1 MLLAKLPHLASWSS
15 KRREHAAS
23 YTKALDGLSPVRTPV
38 VDSCNEPIFHQYTLR
53 VERRDQ
59 LQAHLKSHSV
69 GNAVYYPVPLH
80 LQNCFRHLG
89 YQRGRLPEAE
99 RAATEVI
106 SLPIYPELTA
116 DQIGFVVETIHGFYR

>member
-1 MLLAKLPHLASWSS
+1 MGHLEYVS
-15 KRREHAAS
+15 REMREHAAS